1 MSSSTTPN
9 VAGSSSTKLDTDI
22 DSGDDL
28 AFAGVAE
35 QAAMVRSGA
44 LSCRE
49 LVEYHLKRIEKLDPI
64 LNAFRIVLAE
74 RALDDADEAQKRLQS
89 GDEAPLLGVPIA
101 IKDEWDVAGEST
113 MYGTGID
120 LGPVAK
126 DSSVVRRLRE
136 AGAII
141 IGKTHLPEFG
151 IMPVT
156 ESATWGVTRNPWDLN
171 RTPGGSSGGSAAAVA
186 AGCVGAAL
194 GGDGGGSI
202 RIPAACCG
210 LFGLKAQRGRVSTI
224 QADGR
229 DYGWNGMEH
238 IGPLTRSVL
247 DSAIFHDAI
256 IGDEPGDVTPSP
268 PPTQP
273 LVEAAKTK
281 PPKLKIAV
289 SFKPAVK
296 GVPVSD
302 EMCRPAYETAE
313 LLRSL
318 GHEVIERD
326 IDYGM
331 SGTALVATWTVMM
344 MDRAT
349 EEFARF
355 GNMRRLER
363 KTQAMWRQSKMFG
376 PRIAERAFKAR
387 AAVTERV
394 NQAFNDF
401 DMLMTP
407 VIARRPVEIG
417 RWEGLG
423 ATRTNLR
430 MLGFAPFTLH
440 QNLTGQPAAAVP
452 AGFTADGLPLSV
464 HLVSG
469 TNDEPTLIS
478 LAAQIEAERPWLDR
492 RPPVST
498 DVVVT
503 DGPGLT

>member
-74 RALDDADEAQKRLQS
+74 RALADADEAQKRLQS

-101 IKDEWDVAGEST
+101 IKDEWDVAGVSS
-113 MYGTGID
+113 MCGTGID
-120 LGPVAK
+120 LGPATA
-126 DSSVVRRLRE
+126 DCSVVRRLKE

-141 IGKTHLPEFG
+141 VGKTHLPEFG
-151 IMPVT
+151 ASNVT

-186 AGCVGAAL
+186 AGCVGAAI

-202 RIPAACCG
+202 RNPAACCG
-210 LFGLKAQRGRVSTI
+210 LFGLKGQRGRVSTM

-229 DYGWNGMEH
+229 ALTWNGLEYV
-238 IGPLTRSVL
+238 GPLTRGVL
-247 DSAIFHDAI
+247 DSAIIHDAI
-256 IGDEPGDVTPSP
+256 IGEEPGDQIPSP

-273 LVEAAKTK
+273 FVDAAKTK
-281 PPKLKIAV
+281 PSKLKIAM
-289 SFKPAVK
+289 SFKPIVR
-296 GVPVSD
+296 GIPVSD
-302 EMCRPAYETAE
+302 EVCRPVYETAE

-326 IDYGM
+326 VDYGV
-331 SGTALVATWTVMM
+331 SGPVGVATWIALT
-344 MDRAT
+344 MDLTT

-355 GNMRRLER
+355 KPMSRLER
-363 KTQAMWRQSKMFG
+363 RTQATWRQSKLFG
-376 PRIAERAFKAR
+376 PRIAKRALRIRDAGM
-387 AAVTERV
+387 EHV
-394 NQAFNDF
+394 NEAFSDF
-401 DMLMTP
+401 DVLITP
-407 VIARRPVEIG
+407 VLGMRPLEIG
-417 RWEGLG
+417 SLEGLG
-423 ATRTNLR
+423 GTRHFFR
-430 MLGFAPFTLH
+430 MLGFSPFTAQ
-440 QNLTGQPAAAVP
+440 QNVTGQPAAAVP

-464 HLVSG
+464 QLVTR

-492 RPPVST
+492 RPPVS
-498 DVVVT
+498 
-503 DGPGLT
+503 